1 MLDLKNKNILLVGA
15 SSGIGLELAKQL
27 LKEDCNLTLLARRK
41 ELIDG
46 QIQNFPGEKRKIISI
61 KCDVTIKD
69 EVKTAIAESIQT
81 FGSID
86 MLIYNSGVSTPQS
99 MKNFNS
105 VPSEEVF
112 KVNVNGFLSF
122 VAEIVPDMIARSY
135 GHIIGVSSLADGRGF
150 PRNGV
155 YSASKA
161 AISILLES
169 LRIEL
174 KKYGINV
181 ITVKPGF
188 VKTPMTDKNNFKMPF
203 LMPSEKAAKIIITG
217 IKKEKQIIQFPFPTV
232 LGAKLLKL
240 IPNRIFDIIAKK
252 Y

>member
-1 MLDLKNKNILLVGA
+1 MLDLNNKNILLVGA
-15 SSGIGLELAKQL
+15 SSGIGLELAKRL
-27 LKEDCNLTLLARRK
+27 LMENCNLTLLARRK
-41 ELIDG
+41 ELIDE
-46 QIQNFPGEKRKIISI
+46 QIKNIPGEKKKIISI
-61 KCDVTIKD
+61 KCDVTIKE
-69 EVKTAIAESIQT
+69 EVKNAIAESIQT

-86 MLIYNSGVSTPQS
+86 MLIYNSGISSPQS
-99 MKNFNS
+99 IKNFKNFS
-105 VPSEEVF
+105 SEEVF

-122 VAEIVPDMIARSY
+122 AAEIVPNMIASSNGY
-135 GHIIGVSSLADGRGF
+135 IIGVSSLADGRGF

-174 KKYGINV
+174 KKYGIKV

-203 LMPSEKAAKIIITG
+203 LMSVEKAAKIIITG
-217 IKKEKQIIQFPFPTV
+217 IKKEKPIIQFPFPTV
-232 LGAKLLKL
+232 FGAKLLKL
-240 IPNRIFDIIAKK
+240 IPNRIFDIIAQK